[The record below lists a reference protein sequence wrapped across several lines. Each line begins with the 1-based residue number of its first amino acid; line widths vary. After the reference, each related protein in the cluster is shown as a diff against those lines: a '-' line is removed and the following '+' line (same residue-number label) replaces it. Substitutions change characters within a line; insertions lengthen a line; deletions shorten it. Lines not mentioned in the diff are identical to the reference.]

1 MPEEHAIQSG
11 AVRQLTK
18 LVEESTRATGESV
31 KYFIEPTPGVLDK
44 AKNKRHHIIFGRR
57 GSGKSSLL
65 HKVAADLTISRTPIA
80 YVDLEQFKGHS
91 YPDVLISVLINTLT
105 EFKKWL
111 DTAATNAASKTSF
124 WKKLFGTTPTKG
136 AFSKK
141 QTTNLSG
148 QFETMIA
155 ELTSLLFQADE
166 QKNKDSKIADDST
179 EAKLGSKIELSGL
192 PAKASVEGSL
202 SAKSG
207 QTVEHQREYTSNKI
221 EALQRNILRYK
232 RLFERLSALAN
243 GPSFLLMDDL
253 YHLRL
258 SDQAP
263 VLDYFFR
270 IAKGANLWLK
280 VGTIRHRS
288 RWYAR
293 GNPSIGMKLGDDADE
308 IDLDATL
315 EKYDLTKNF
324 LFRILTQLAKDVG
337 VKLDDIL
344 IDGGKDRL
352 VLTSGGVARDFL
364 SIFRRS
370 IDVVLERIIRGEL
383 ARGTRVGVED
393 VNIAAGDQGQFKE
406 EDFSRDTSAED
417 QDRLKKILDDII
429 EFCVVKI
436 QVNCFLVEKDIPGDV
451 PTAINELVDL
461 KFLHRAKSRV
471 TVRDRSGRL
480 YDAYMLDIS
489 RYAGERTRRG
499 LELVKFWGKGSD
511 DALRRTNL
519 IFLEKQLVN
528 DQGANVE
535 HLPQ

>member
-1 MPEEHAIQSG
+1 MADEYAIQSG

-18 LVEESTRATGESV
+18 LVEESTRATSESV
-31 KYFIEPTPGVLDK
+31 KYFVEPTPGVLDK

-65 HKVAADLTISRTPIA
+65 HKVASDLTVSRTPIA

-91 YPDVLISVLINTLT
+91 YPDVLISVLMSTLT

-111 DTAATNAASKTSF
+111 DTAATNPASKTSF
-124 WKKLFGTTPTKG
+124 WKKLFGSTPTKG
-136 AFSKK
+136 AFSKRETEK
-141 QTTNLSG
+141 LSN
-148 QFETMIA
+148 QFAAMID
-155 ELTSLLFQADE
+155 ELSALLFQADE
-166 QKNKDSKIADDST
+166 QKNRDSKNTDASIA
-179 EAKLGSKIELSGL
+179 AKLGSELESSGL
-192 PAKASVEGSL
+192 PMKASVKANVNTKIGQ
-202 SAKSG
+202 SA
-207 QTVEHQREYTSNKI
+207 EHQSEYISNKI
-221 EALQRNILRYK
+221 EALHRNILRYK
-232 RLFERLSALAN
+232 HLFENLSALAN
-243 GPSFLLMDDL
+243 GPSFLLLDDL

-258 SDQAP
+258 SDQAQ

-288 RWYAR
+288 RWYVR

-324 LFRILTQLAKDVG
+324 LFRILPQLARDVN
-337 VKLDDIL
+337 VKLEDIL

-370 IDVVLERIIRGEL
+370 VDVVLERIIRGEL
-383 ARGTRVGVED
+383 ARGARVGVED

-406 EDFSRDTSAED
+406 EDFSRDTSPED
-417 QDRLKKILDDII
+417 QDRLTKILDGII
-429 EFCVVKI
+429 DFCVAKI
-436 QVNCFLVEKDIPGDV
+436 HANCFLVEKDIPGEI
-451 PTAINELVDL
+451 PNAINELVDL

-489 RYAGERTRRG
+489 RYVGERTRRG
-499 LELVKFWGKGSD
+499 VKLVKFWGKGSD
-511 DALRRTNL
+511 DALRKTNL
-519 IFLEKQLVN
+519 IYLEKQPVAAYS
-528 DQGANVE
+528 QACG
-535 HLPQ
+535 

>member
-1 MPEEHAIQSG
+1 MSQTSAEYAIQSS
-11 AVRQLTK
+11 AVRRLSK

-91 YPDVLISVLINTLT
+91 YPDVLISVLISTLT

-111 DTAATNAASKTSF
+111 DTAATNPASKTSF
-124 WKKLFGTTPTKG
+124 WKKLFGSTPTKG
-136 AFSKK
+136 AFPKK
-141 QTTNLSG
+141 ETAGLSA
-148 QFETMIA
+148 QFEAMID
-155 ELTSLLFQADE
+155 ELTKVLHQADE
-166 QKNKDSKIADDST
+166 RKTKENTKADDST
-179 EAKLGSKIELSGL
+179 ETKLGSKVESGVVM
-192 PAKASVEGSL
+192 PVKASVEGSL
-202 SAKSG
+202 STRAG
-207 QTVEHQREYTSNKI
+207 QSYEHQTEYTSHKI
-221 EALQRNILRYK
+221 EVLHRNILRYK
-232 RLFERLSALAN
+232 ELFARLSALAD
-243 GPSFLLMDDL
+243 GPAFLLMDDV

-258 SDQAP
+258 SDQAQ

-288 RWYAR
+288 RWYVR
-293 GNPSIGMKLGDDADE
+293 GDPSIGMKLGDDADE

-324 LFRILTQLAKDVG
+324 LFRILVQLAKDAG

-344 IDGGKDRL
+344 VDGGKDRL

-370 IDVVLERIIRGEL
+370 IDVVLERIIRNEL
-383 ARGTRVGVED
+383 VRGPKIGVED
-393 VNIAAGDQGQFKE
+393 VNLAAGDQGQFKE
-406 EDFSRDTSAED
+406 EDFSRDTSEED
-417 QDRLKKILDDII
+417 QVRLRKVLDNII
-429 EFCVVKI
+429 EFCVSKI
-436 QVNCFLVEKDIPGDV
+436 NANCFLVEKDISGDV
-451 PTAINELVDL
+451 TQEINELVDL

-489 RYAGERTRRG
+489 RYTGERTRRG

-511 DALRRTNL
+511 DALRKTNL
-519 IFLEKQLVN
+519 VYLEKEQAGIV
-528 DQGANVE
+528 G
-535 HLPQ
+535 

>member
-1 MPEEHAIQSG
+1 MAAATEDYPIQDA
-11 AVRQLTK
+11 AVRQLSK
-18 LVEESTRATGESV
+18 LVEESTRATGDSV

-65 HKVAADLTISRTPIA
+65 HKVAADLTIGRTPIA

-91 YPDVLISVLINTLT
+91 YPDVLISVLISTFT

-111 DTAATNAASKTSF
+111 DTAATNPASKRRF
-124 WKKLFGTTPTKG
+124 WMKLFGSTPSKG
-136 AFSKK
+136 AFPKK
-141 QTTNLSG
+141 DTGGLSA
-148 QFETMIA
+148 QFEAIIA
-155 ELTSLLFQADE
+155 ELTTALHQADE
-166 QKNKDSKIADDST
+166 RKTKENTTTDHSM
-179 EAKLGSKIELSGL
+179 EASLGSKLESGGVL
-192 PAKASVEGSL
+192 PVKTSVEGKL
-202 SAKSG
+202 NAKAGRSY
-207 QTVEHQREYTSNKI
+207 EHQSEYTSHKEEILHRKI
-221 EALQRNILRYK
+221 MQYK
-232 RLFERLSALAN
+232 DLFGRLSSLAD
-243 GPSFLLMDDL
+243 GPAFLLMDDL

-258 SDQAP
+258 ADQAE

-280 VGTIRHRS
+280 IGTIRHRS
-288 RWYAR
+288 RWYVR
-293 GNPSIGMKLGDDADE
+293 GDPSVGMKLGDDADE

-324 LFRILTQLAKDVG
+324 LFRILAQLANDAG

-344 IDGGKDRL
+344 VDGGKDRL

-370 IDVVLERIIRGEL
+370 IDVVLERIIRAEL
-383 ARGTRVGVED
+383 TRGARIGVED
-393 VNIAAGDQGQFKE
+393 VNLAAGDQGQFKE
-406 EDFSRDTSAED
+406 EDFSRDTSED
-417 QDRLKKILDDII
+417 DQIRLRKILDGII
-429 EFCVVKI
+429 EFCVSKI
-436 QVNCFLVEKDIPGDV
+436 KANCFLVEKDIAGDV
-451 PTAINELVDL
+451 PQGINELVDL

-489 RYAGERTRRG
+489 RYTGERTRRG

-511 DALRRTNL
+511 DALRKTNL
-519 IFLEKQLVN
+519 VYLEKEQA
-528 DQGANVE
+528 GAFG
-535 HLPQ
+535 